1 MLAVLF
7 GALAGATFGALLVS
21 VRFGLTR
28 GVDQYAGAVA
38 MLAIAFVLSAVVAIP
53 SIVSSDVHAEDL
65 WKFAVAGLVAPGA
78 AQIILIVAIRDAG
91 PSRAAILI
99 GTAPL
104 LSVGIALTL
113 LNEPFRPLLLVGTIL
128 VVTGGI
134 ALVLERSRPEHFKPL
149 GAILALACALLF
161 AIRDNVARWAAREP
175 HPPPPLVAAA
185 VALGAAFALVA
196 VYVSVTRPGAL
207 RGRMGAAGVAYAPAG
222 IALGLGYIFLLVA
235 FDHGRVSIVAPL
247 NATQSLW
254 AVVIAAVFIGRHLEG
269 IGRRLVLAGALV
281 VAGSA
286 VIGIVR

>member
-149 GAILALACALLF
+149 GAVLALLCALLF
-161 AIRDNVARWAAREP
+161 GIRDNVARWASREA
-175 HPPPPLVAAA
+175 HPPALLATTIALVAA
-185 VALGAAFALVA
+185 FTLVFMF
-196 VYVSVTRPGAL
+196 VLITRPQAVRSGLSSAV
-207 RGRMGAAGVAYAPAG
+207 VAYAPAG
-222 IALGLGYIFLLVA
+222 VALGLGYAFLLLA

-254 AVVIAAVFIGRHLEG
+254 AVIFAALLIGRQHEG
-269 IGRRLVLAGALV
+269 IGPKLVTAGLLV
-281 VAGSA
+281 VAGSSI
-286 VIGIVR
+286 IGIVR